1 MRLPRKAAATG
12 LCISVI
18 LCISCVEAATPPPAN
33 ANQKQQA
40 RHGQLDEKEL
50 SKQTVT
56 QSDKPA
62 SVKSHD
68 ATKQREPPPDSLPS
82 GDSAKQE
89 NIAPLQQ
96 PKPARSSNAN
106 ERPEEQTQEDFDD
119 DVRTPRRA
127 DPDAHVSSG
136 SGKVSSDNRDIPQ
149 QETPTPKSIKQDAV
163 KTDRA
168 ELETPTH
175 VDAPAS
181 SNPIESEH
189 LKGDEGIQEGTGIEP
204 HGEQSDDDVADDL
217 SDLSSDSGDAKDTV
231 AGGNAPDQEPATIEN
246 DHLYIS
252 KLHEH
257 LFDEPD
263 IDAGNPDLLDNRRMQ
278 HRTAIY
284 KSMGLTD
291 PVNYD
296 KFNMD
301 DVAEI
306 FTKKSRDGT
315 LRTIVLMHPEPSGRR
330 TMYIY
335 RQRMLDSGDVYQ
347 ESEEYSDVVPQF
359 VPTEKEAEGRT
370 CYVHLWHF
378 SNWFS
383 EGSSYP
389 KTKSLQ

>member
-1 MRLPRKAAATG
+1 MRLPRKAAAAG

-18 LCISCVEAATPPPAN
+18 LCISCVEATTPPPAN

-40 RHGQLDEKEL
+40 SHGQLDVKEQ
-50 SKQTVT
+50 SKETVT
-56 QSDKPA
+56 HSDKPA
-62 SVKSHD
+62 SVQSHD
-68 ATKQREPPPDSLPS
+68 ATKQRESLPDSLPS

-96 PKPARSSNAN
+96 PKPARSGDAN
-106 ERPEEQTQEDFDD
+106 EGLAEQTQEDFDD
-119 DVRTPRRA
+119 GVRTPRRA
-127 DPDAHVSSG
+127 DPDAPVSPG
-136 SGKVSSDNRDIPQ
+136 SGKEQVSSDNREIPQ
-149 QETPTPKSIKQDAV
+149 QETPPPKNIKQDAV
-163 KTDRA
+163 KTDSA
-168 ELETPTH
+168 KLETPTH
-175 VDAPAS
+175 VDEPVG
-181 SNPIESEH
+181 SNPIESVH
-189 LKGDEGIQEGTGIEP
+189 LKGDEGIQEGAGTEP
-204 HGEQSDDDVADDL
+204 HGKQSDDDVDDGL

-231 AGGNAPDQEPATIEN
+231 TGGDVLHQEPATIEN

-263 IDAGNPDLLDNRRMQ
+263 IDAGNPDLLDNRRMR
-278 HRTAIY
+278 HRATIY

-291 PVNYD
+291 PVDY
-296 KFNMD
+296 KKLNMD

-306 FTKKSRDGT
+306 FTKKSRDGS

-335 RQRMLDSGDVYQ
+335 RQRMLDSGDVWQ

-370 CYVHLWHF
+370 CYVHSF
-378 SNWFS
+378 VF
-383 EGSSYP
+383 
-389 KTKSLQ
+389 Q

>member
-1 MRLPRKAAATG
+1 M
-12 LCISVI
+12 
-18 LCISCVEAATPPPAN
+18 SCVEATTPPPAN

-40 RHGQLDEKEL
+40 SHGHLEEKEQ

-56 QSDKPA
+56 LSDKPA
-62 SVKSHD
+62 SVHSHD
-68 ATKQREPPPDSLPS
+68 ATKQHESPPDSLPS

-89 NIAPLQQ
+89 HIAPLQQ
-96 PKPARSSNAN
+96 PKPARSGDAN
-106 ERPEEQTQEDFDD
+106 EGQEEQAHEDIDD
-119 DVRTPRRA
+119 GVRTPRRA
-127 DPDAHVSSG
+127 DPEAPVSSG
-136 SGKVSSDNRDIPQ
+136 SGKEQVSKEQVSKEQVSSDNREIPQ
-149 QETPTPKSIKQDAV
+149 QESPTPKSIKEDTV
-163 KTDRA
+163 KTDSA
-168 ELETPTH
+168 KLETPTH
-175 VDAPAS
+175 VDEPAS
-181 SNPIESEH
+181 SNPIEGVH
-189 LKGDEGIQEGTGIEP
+189 LKGDEGIQEGAGTEP
-204 HGEQSDDDVADDL
+204 HGKQSDDDIDDDL

-263 IDAGNPDLLDNRRMQ
+263 IDAGNPDLLDNRRMR

-291 PVNYD
+291 PVDYKNL
-296 KFNMD
+296 NND

-359 VPTEKEAEGRT
+359 MPTEKEAEGRI
-370 CYVHLWHF
+370 CYVNFCVSITGFQKEVVTL
-378 SNWFS
+378 
-383 EGSSYP
+383 
-389 KTKSLQ
+389 KLKCLQ